1 MMKKNVDKVL
11 KQCVVFLVDS
21 SWPHIIRHANRVIQ
35 ELKFNLKI
43 LCFLQLKN
51 VDFEG
56 LFGNIESVINLS
68 QRLFETLQ
76 DTDSIGERPL
86 FKRRTVERRANQASP
101 SAGCTLHFM
110 SPVNILVSW
119 SSFIGGVQEI
129 VPVTGHA
136 DIL

>member
-1 MMKKNVDKVL
+1 M
-11 KQCVVFLVDS
+11 FLVDS
-21 SWPHIIRHANRVIQ
+21 SWSHIIRHTNGVIK

-56 LFGNIESVINLS
+56 LFGNIDSVINLS

-86 FKRRTVERRANQASP
+86 FERRTVERRANQASP

-119 SSFIGGVQEI
+119 SSFIGGVQEV